1 MSRGCS
7 LNDSWAA
14 EVTIQD
20 LGSIGELVAA
30 IATIATLAY
39 LAIQIRSSTLVSK
52 SEANRASRVEAT
64 ANVRLIAGDED
75 LARILLAGIADPE
88 SLGPADALRFRFL
101 LGLFIGLFIGPIS
114 QAYREWHLGIAE
126 EAEVIDRLQIS
137 RSILQTPG
145 GKWYWRQQSADYD
158 PEFRQYL
165 ESYFE

>member
-1 MSRGCS
+1 M
-7 LNDSWAA
+7 
-14 EVTIQD
+14 TIED

-39 LAIQIRSSTLVSK
+39 LAIQIRGSTLVSK

-88 SLGPADALRFRFL
+88 SLSPTDALRFRFL
-101 LGLFIGLFIGPIS
+101 LGLFIGPIS

-126 EAEVIDRLQIS
+126 EAEVIERLQIS
-137 RSILQTPG
+137 QSILQTPG

-158 PEFRQYL
+158 PELRQYL
-165 ESYFE
+165 ENYFK

>member
-1 MSRGCS
+1 M
-7 LNDSWAA
+7 
-14 EVTIQD
+14 TIQD

-30 IATIATLAY
+30 SATIATLAY

-64 ANVRLIAGDED
+64 ANVRLIADNED

-88 SLGPADALRFRFL
+88 SLSPTDALRFRFL
-101 LGLFIGLFIGPIS
+101 LGLFIGPIS

-126 EAEVIDRLQIS
+126 EAEVIERLQIS
-137 RSILQTPG
+137 QSILQTPG

-158 PEFRQYL
+158 PELRQYL
-165 ESYFE
+165 ENYFK